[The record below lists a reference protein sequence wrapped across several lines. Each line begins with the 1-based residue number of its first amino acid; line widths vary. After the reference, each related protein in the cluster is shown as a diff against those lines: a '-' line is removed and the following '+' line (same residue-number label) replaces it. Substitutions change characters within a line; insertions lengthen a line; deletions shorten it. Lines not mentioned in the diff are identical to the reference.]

1 MNALKGLDFKRSATT
16 LFSMYIKYLMY
27 SFFTGWLFHSAW
39 QSLVLAVTKIRF
51 RRFRRFSKVCQ
62 EPFPAFE
69 QVSSQK
75 VESIQKLNF
84 RLGIKIVQLWPW
96 FNSFDT
102 GSPSVTNIQFRRF
115 SKVNQEP
122 FPAFEL
128 VSSQKV
134 ESIQWYIRGIG
145 TTKIFVVHFFLMQFL
160 LWFFLMILWN
170 TVTRGKYS
178 GNVWQL

>member
-1 MNALKGLDFKRSATT
+1 M
-16 LFSMYIKYLMY
+16 
-27 SFFTGWLFHSAW
+27 
-39 QSLVLAVTKIRF
+39 LAVTKIRF

-145 TTKIFVVHFFLMQFL
+145 TTKIFVVYYFLMQFL
-160 LWFFLMILWN
+160 LWFFFNDSVEHSNKRKIFWQCLAAVKEILLKMLCPIFW
-170 TVTRGKYS
+170 
-178 GNVWQL
+178 

>member
-75 VESIQKLNF
+75 VESIQ
-84 RLGIKIVQLWPW
+84 
-96 FNSFDT
+96 
-102 GSPSVTNIQFRRF
+102 
-115 SKVNQEP
+115 
-122 FPAFEL
+122 
-128 VSSQKV
+128 
-134 ESIQWYIRGIG
+134 WYVCDIG
-145 TTKIFVVHFFLMQFL
+145 TTKIFVIYFFNKILWCLFAGKCLAIFWQFFWQFL
-160 LWFFLMILWN
+160 DKIL
-170 TVTRGKYS
+170 VTFQCYFGLGYLRSCERWLRMYRQILGID
-178 GNVWQL
+178 L

>member
-1 MNALKGLDFKRSATT
+1 M
-16 LFSMYIKYLMY
+16 
-27 SFFTGWLFHSAW
+27 
-39 QSLVLAVTKIRF
+39 LAVTKIRF

-102 GSPSVTNIQFRRF
+102 GSPSVTNIQFRHF

-134 ESIQWYIRGIG
+134 ESIQWYIRCIG
-145 TTKIFVVHFFLMQFL
+145 TTKIFVVYYFLMQFL
-160 LWFFLMILWN
+160 LWFFFNDSVEHSNKRKIFWQCLAAVKEILLKMLCPIFW
-170 TVTRGKYS
+170 
-178 GNVWQL
+178 

>member
-75 VESIQKLNF
+75 VESIQ
-84 RLGIKIVQLWPW
+84 
-96 FNSFDT
+96 
-102 GSPSVTNIQFRRF
+102 
-115 SKVNQEP
+115 
-122 FPAFEL
+122 
-128 VSSQKV
+128 
-134 ESIQWYIRGIG
+134 WYVCDIG
-145 TTKIFVVHFFLMQFL
+145 TTKIFVIYFLTKFCDVFL
-160 LWFFLMILWN
+160 LA
-170 TVTRGKYS
+170 
-178 GNVWQL
+178 NVWQFFGNFFGNFWTKFWWLFNVTLDWNIFVLVDNNNQECTYWQILGIDL